1 MADLS
6 EIRDACGIMYLYTLR
21 TDGKNVT
28 YIVDTDDIESHCQLG
43 EQFELSQKDWEVKGS
58 WKNSELS
65 NNIISITEETNLLAL
80 NASST
85 GYTRTEYYQ
94 RPSGQSY
101 NGQKIYD
108 DYKRIYT
115 TYIVYDKCRT
125 CGYVV
130 NSRYFEEC
138 TYDGRA
144 Y

>member
-1 MADLS
+1 MKK
-6 EIRDACGIMYLYTLR
+6 R
-21 TDGKNVT
+21 
-28 YIVDTDDIESHCQLG
+28 
-43 EQFELSQKDWEVKGS
+43 
-58 WKNSELS
+58 
-65 NNIISITEETNLLAL
+65 ISILLLTLVMIFSFCPTVTEAATCNHTNGTY
-80 NASST
+80 SQVYST
-85 GYTRTEYYQ
+85 GYTSTDYYQ